1 MKEAVIRILVD
12 DDANIDDIGES
23 LFRIISKRKTLEK
36 YLTIADEHLLDGD
49 DRMLLG
55 LKSATMACC
64 KVFNIDEKDLLGKK
78 RSSEFTVPRHLM
90 YYIGTQKIGLSYTQ
104 TGRYFNKDHTS
115 IIHGTKVA
123 EVRLSE
129 DKGFRKNLKKVL
141 ELAEEIQERQLLAM
155 KESSERLR
163 VIQSRGEEGSENKL
177 SNPRPVVK
185 TRPTPAT
192 GRSYEFNRRIPVTRK
207 DASGRVISSK

>member
-1 MKEAVIRILVD
+1 MKEVVIRMLVD
-12 DDANIDDIGES
+12 DHATTDDIGES
-23 LFRIISKRKTLEK
+23 LYRIIGKRQTLEK
-36 YLTIADEHLLDGD
+36 YLTIADESFLDGD
-49 DRMLLG
+49 DKMLLK
-55 LKSATMACC
+55 LQSATKACC
-64 KVFNIDEKDLLGKK
+64 EVFNIDEKDLLGKK

-90 YYIGTQKIGLSYTQ
+90 YYIGTQKIGLSFTQ

-115 IIHGTKVA
+115 IMHGTKVA
-123 EVRLSE
+123 ELRLSE

-141 ELAEEIQERQLLAM
+141 ELAEKIQERQILAM

-163 VIQSRGEEGSENKL
+163 VIQEKGEGGENKL

-185 TRPTPAT
+185 TRPTPVT

>member
-1 MKEAVIRILVD
+1 LKEVVIRILVD
-12 DDANIDDIGES
+12 DNATINDIEES
-23 LFRIISKRKTLEK
+23 LFSIIRRRKTLEK
-36 YLTIADEHLLDGD
+36 YLTIADKSLLDGD

-55 LKSATMACC
+55 LKSSTKACC
-64 KVFNIDEKDLLGKK
+64 EVFNIDEKDLLGKK

-90 YYIGTQKIGLSYTQ
+90 YYIATQKIGLSYTQ
-104 TGRYFNKDHTS
+104 TGRYFKKDHTS
-115 IIHGTKVA
+115 IMHGTKVA

-129 DKGFRKNLKKVL
+129 DKGFRKNLKRVL

-163 VIQSRGEEGSENKL
+163 VIQSRGEGGENKL